1 MMASSELQKGS
12 DKFIEFVQQ
21 KAKERGQSFFIDSGE
36 GRDKVIDGMYV
47 EDLSGWLISPEEE
60 AIFLPQWQRKEVDEK
75 FDQQYVFAI
84 WQEEDSGKLNIE
96 FRRFH

>member
-1 MMASSELQKGS
+1 MMTVSELQKGS

-36 GRDKVIDGMYV
+36 GRDKVVNDMYV
-47 EDLSGWLISPEEE
+47 EDLSGWLINPDEE
-60 AIFLPQWQRKEVDEK
+60 AVFVPQWERKNVDEK
-75 FDQQYVFAI
+75 FDHQYVFAI
-84 WQEEDSGKLNIE
+84 WQEDSGKLNIE